1 MTLGPGIARTLLPQ
15 GFLAAGVNCG
25 VRRYRPDLG
34 VIYSEVPAVGAG
46 MFTQNQCVA
55 APVTYC
61 RSLLPSASIR
71 AIVTNSGQANAAT
84 GEQGW
89 KDNLEMVAEVA
100 KMLDCGQNEVLAAS
114 TGVIGHMTIR
124 KRSSPRSAL

>member
-1 MTLGPGIARTLLPQ
+1 MTLGPGIARTLLPK

-34 VIYSEVPAVGAG
+34 IIYSEVPAVGAG

-61 RSLLPSASIR
+61 RSLLPSSSIR
-71 AIVTNSGQANAAT
+71 ASIQLSSAAAAAVTKNVFRNGT
-84 GEQGW
+84 
-89 KDNLEMVAEVA
+89 
-100 KMLDCGQNEVLAAS
+100 
-114 TGVIGHMTIR
+114 
-124 KRSSPRSAL
+124 